1 MKEKT
6 DLKSQCIYNEVKNNV
21 KGIQL
26 KIIFLLQ

>member
-6 DLKSQCIYNEVKNNV
+6 DLKYQCIYNEMKNKV
-21 KGIQL
+21 KGNQL